1 VYHSGEGR
9 IRVFPQRVQNL
20 ILFYLKLI
28 LTGYALGSQWVVR
41 RVTYQGKVIRG
52 DSKSK
57 LIILL
62 SLSSKKGFFLFIQ
75 RKRDR

>member
-9 IRVFPQRVQNL
+9 IMVLPQRVQDL

-28 LTGYALGSQWVVR
+28 LTGEAPGSPLVVR